1 MKRKTLVKT
10 AQYWFEGSR
19 NSQKAGDMEM
29 AVMGME
35 NAFNHTENA
44 LALAVRII
52 QGKGNDK
59 DKEFFLSQ
67 FPIGDSH

>member
-1 MKRKTLVKT
+1 MKRKTVCKT

-19 NSQKAGDMEM
+19 AADLAGDMPT
-29 AVMGME
+29 ALIAME

-52 QGKGNDK
+52 QGKGTPK
-59 DKEFFLSQ
+59 DKEFFLKQ
-67 FPIGDSH
+67 FPE

>member
-1 MKRKTLVKT
+1 
-10 AQYWFEGSR
+10 
-19 NSQKAGDMEM
+19 MEM

-44 LALAVRII
+44 LALAVKII

-67 FPIGDSH
+67 FPIGDSPK